1 MLHKFYNI
9 KINLRKKKSVSSIK
23 TGCVQFTLP
32 PYLMSARES
41 HPNVNFK
48 VFDLSIYQQNGQDL
62 TLLTVIFARAQLLR
76 LSMII

>member
-1 MLHKFYNI
+1 
-9 KINLRKKKSVSSIK
+9 
-23 TGCVQFTLP
+23 
-32 PYLMSARES
+32 MSARES

-62 TLLTVIFARAQLLR
+62 TLLTVIFACARSLR